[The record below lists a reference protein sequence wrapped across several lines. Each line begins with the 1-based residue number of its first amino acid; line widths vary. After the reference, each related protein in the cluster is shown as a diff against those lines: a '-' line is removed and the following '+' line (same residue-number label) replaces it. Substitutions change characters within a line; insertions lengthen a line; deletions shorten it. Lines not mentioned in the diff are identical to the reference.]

1 MLKPNKLA
9 NNNFLSSLD
18 LSTDEVLHILDLAN
32 NFKNKKLNI
41 DLGNK
46 VLGLIFDKS
55 STRTRVSF
63 QVAMTRLGGT
73 TIDLNPTTSQIGRG
87 EPIKDTARVLSRYCD
102 VIAIRTFDHSD
113 LEEYA
118 KWSTK
123 PVINALTDL
132 EHPCQALADFM
143 TIKEEFL
150 DFKDVVLTFIGDGNN
165 VANSLIL
172 CGALLGVEVRIAC
185 PKGYEPNSLLIDKA
199 YEIYKNKNLLK
210 ITNDPNTAVLGANVL
225 YTDVWS
231 SMGEENQKEEKD
243 KYLPSFFISQI
254 LDVVTLEKLK
264 FSKADI
270 AKTKLLRKW
279 HLFLKNKNIAQLDE
293 FDRFKLHQELEMF
306 LPSFIFYLPQNSQLD
321 WLHKWRDNDDKL
333 FHPSNLVNGDLIK
346 KNLEIKDGPI
356 LGELLQY
363 LSQELAYKRLNNFDE
378 AIYKAKQW
386 IEQNAPKCD

>member
-1 MLKPNKLA
+1 MLNPIKLA
-9 NNNFLSSLD
+9 SKNFLSSLD
-18 LSTDEVLHILDLAN
+18 TTLEEFLHILELAK
-32 NFKNKKLNI
+32 NFKNKDLNI
-41 DLGNK
+41 KLKEK

-63 QVAMTRLGGT
+63 QVAMSRLGGT
-73 TIDLNPTTSQIGRG
+73 TVDLNPTTSQIGRG
-87 EPIKDTARVLSRYCD
+87 EPIRDTARVLSRYCD
-102 VIAIRTFDHSD
+102 VLAIRTFKQTD

-118 KWSTK
+118 KWSSK

-243 KYLPSFFISQI
+243 RNFSGFMIDCNL
-254 LDVVTLEKLK
+254 LER
-264 FSKADI
+264 AD
-270 AKTKLLRKW
+270 K
-279 HLFLKNKNIAQLDE
+279 
-293 FDRFKLHQELEMF
+293 
-306 LPSFIFYLPQNSQLD
+306 
-321 WLHKWRDNDDKL
+321 
-333 FHPSNLVNGDLIK
+333 
-346 KNLEIKDGPI
+346 
-356 LGELLQY
+356 
-363 LSQELAYKRLNNFDE
+363 E
-378 AIYKAKQW
+378 AIVLHCLPAYRNKEITDAVMESEKSRIFQQA
-386 IEQNAPKCD
+386 ENRLHAQQALLACLLS

>member
-1 MLKPNKLA
+1 MSKPNKLV
-9 NNNFLSSLD
+9 NKNFLSSLD
-18 LSTDEVLHILDLAN
+18 ITSQEIINILDIAKS
-32 NFKNKKLNI
+32 FKNKDLNI
-41 DLGNK
+41 KLKDK

-63 QVAMTRLGGT
+63 QVAMSRLGGS

-102 VIAIRTFDHSD
+102 AIAIRTFKHSD

-132 EHPCQALADFM
+132 EHPCQALADFL

-172 CGALLGVEVRIAC
+172 CGALLGVEVRIAS
-185 PKGYEPNSLLIDKA
+185 PNGYEPDPLVIKKA
-199 YEIYKNKNLLK
+199 QGIYKNKNLLK
-210 ITNDPNTAVLGANVL
+210 ITNDPYKAVLGANVL

-243 KYLPSFFISQI
+243 KDFNGFTIDNYL
-254 LDVVTLEKLK
+254 L
-264 FSKADI
+264 SKANEDAI
-270 AKTKLLRKW
+270 VLHCLPAYRSKEITNEVIESTKSRIFEQAENRLHVQQSLLSFLLR
-279 HLFLKNKNIAQLDE
+279 
-293 FDRFKLHQELEMF
+293 
-306 LPSFIFYLPQNSQLD
+306 
-321 WLHKWRDNDDKL
+321 
-333 FHPSNLVNGDLIK
+333 
-346 KNLEIKDGPI
+346 
-356 LGELLQY
+356 
-363 LSQELAYKRLNNFDE
+363 
-378 AIYKAKQW
+378 
-386 IEQNAPKCD
+386 

>member
-1 MLKPNKLA
+1 MLSPIKLA
-9 NNNFLSSLD
+9 NKNFLSSLD
-18 LSTDEVLHILDLAN
+18 TTNEEFLKILEIAK
-32 NFKNKKLNI
+32 NFKNK
-41 DLGNK
+41 DLKIEFKDK

-63 QVAMTRLGGT
+63 QVAMSRLGGT
-73 TIDLNPTTSQIGRG
+73 TIDLNPNTSQIGRG

-102 VIAIRTFDHSD
+102 VLAIRTFKQSD

-118 KWSTK
+118 KWSSK

-185 PKGYEPNSLLIDKA
+185 PKGYEPNSLVIDKA

-243 KYLPSFFISQI
+243 KEFIGFTI
-254 LDVVTLEKLK
+254 
-264 FSKADI
+264 
-270 AKTKLLRKW
+270 
-279 HLFLKNKNIAQLDE
+279 
-293 FDRFKLHQELEMF
+293 
-306 LPSFIFYLPQNSQLD
+306 
-321 WLHKWRDNDDKL
+321 DD
-333 FHPSNLVNGDLIK
+333 NLVSNADKDAIILHCLPAYRSK
-346 KNLEIKDGPI
+346 EITDEIIESKRSRI
-356 LGELLQY
+356 FEQAENRMHAQQALLSC
-363 LSQELAYKRLNNFDE
+363 LLA
-378 AIYKAKQW
+378 
-386 IEQNAPKCD
+386 